1 MHDSPYELPPLYATW
16 LADLLPPGGL
26 PRERRATCDDCAM
39 CTKADG
45 TLPTA
50 GATFRPD
57 VKCCVFVPRLASFLV
72 GRILRDDDPS
82 PVAVEGRASVERRLA
97 ARVGV
102 GPLGL
107 DRPPGQDLVH
117 RHAAGAFGQALGLR
131 CPHYVDQGGGR
142 CGIWR
147 HREAT
152 CTTWFCQ
159 FVRGRE
165 GFEAWHAVRALL
177 QVVEREVARWCAL
190 EAGIDAEVLAAL
202 LPGGPDDAAP
212 PAGAPWE
219 QLVDGRVDDRSWR
232 WAWGP
237 WAGREREFF
246 LEAARR
252 ADGLAWPDVLA
263 LGGTELRARA
273 EVVRRAASRHV
284 RPATPTRL
292 AAGRFQVVA
301 TRADGGLRVVTHSTF
316 DAIDLPAPLLPL
328 LARFDGRRTGEVL
341 AELKQACNAELAP
354 DFLRQLVDWGVLV
367 PATGGGPAAG
377 RG

>member
-1 MHDSPYELPPLYATW
+1 MHDEPYPFPPLYATW
-16 LADLLPPGGL
+16 LAEVLPPGGV

-39 CTKADG
+39 CEKPDG
-45 TLPTA
+45 TLPA
-50 GATFRPD
+50 AAVGFRPD
-57 VKCCVFVPRLASFLV
+57 VKCCAYVPRLPSFLV
-72 GRILRDDDPS
+72 GRVLRDDDPS
-82 PVAVEGRASVERRLA
+82 PVAVEGRASVERRVA
-97 ARVGV
+97 GRVGV

-117 RHAAGAFGQALGLR
+117 RHAAGAFGQAPALR
-131 CPHYVDQGGGR
+131 CPHWVDGK

-165 GFEAWHAVRALL
+165 GLETWHEVRRLL
-177 QVVEREVARWCAL
+177 QAVEREVARWCAL
-190 EAGIDAEVLAAL
+190 EAGVAPEVVAAQ
-202 LPGGPDDAAP
+202 LPPGPDEPAAP
-212 PAGAPWE
+212 AAPWE
-219 QLVDGRVDDRSWR
+219 QLVLGQVDDAT
-232 WAWGP
+232 WARTWGP
-237 WAGREREFF
+237 WVGREREFF

-252 ADGLAWPDVLA
+252 ADGLSWSDVLA
-263 LGGTELRARA
+263 LGGTELRVRA
-273 EVVRRAASRHV
+273 EVARRAVSRLV

-301 TRADGGLRVVTHSTF
+301 VRADGGLRVVTHSAF

-341 AELKQACNAELAP
+341 AELKRDCGAELAP
-354 DFLRQLVDWGVLV
+354 DFLRQLVDWGVLLQA
-367 PATGGGPAAG
+367 P
-377 RG
+377 